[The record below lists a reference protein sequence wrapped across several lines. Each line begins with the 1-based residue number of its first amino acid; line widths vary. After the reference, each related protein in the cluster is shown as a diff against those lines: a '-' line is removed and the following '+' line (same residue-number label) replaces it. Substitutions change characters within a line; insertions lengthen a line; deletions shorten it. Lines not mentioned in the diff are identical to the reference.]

1 MSGLSDSPSQVKG
14 AIVTLY
20 PDTLTQ
26 RVIALQYNPDSRSRT
41 LQIPATPGGQD
52 GPHVDALRLRRP
64 LVKNEPELME
74 ALRRGVDSVVAIYQ
88 KAFRRPPTLS
98 ELMHN
103 FLFILGHKPEWYLTG
118 VESLEVEDI
127 ASTDGV

>member
-1 MSGLSDSPSQVKG
+1 M
-14 AIVTLY
+14 AF
-20 PDTLTQ
+20 
-26 RVIALQYNPDSRSRT
+26 ALMRCACAGRPSRT
-41 LQIPATPGGQD
+41 TAK
-52 GPHVDALRLRRP
+52 
-64 LVKNEPELME
+64 LVE
-74 ALRRGVDSVVAIYQ
+74 ALRRRVDSVVAIYQ

-103 FLFILGHKPEWYLTG
+103 FLFILGHKPEWYLAG